1 MKVGIHRGPSIAVTL
16 NERLDYFGQTVNIA
30 ARVQGQAN
38 GDEICM
44 SRDVVDAAGVG
55 DLLAGFAVAQQDI
68 LLKGIERPVVVFRA
82 GSRRPDL

>member
-44 SRDVVDAAGVG
+44 SRDVVDAAGVAE
-55 DLLAGFAVAQQDI
+55 LLSPFAIAQQDI
-68 LLKGIERPVVVFRA
+68 LLKGIDRPVIVFRA
-82 GSRRPDL
+82 GPERT